1 MLTHLHNIPSF
12 TGVIA
17 GCIQVAVGMPRGLHT
32 KARNILGR
40 DEQPI
45 PVDVLRHLVAG
56 VAEGALAEG
65 AVVRIRCNGAKQVPC
80 DVLRTIRERNLSAVV
95 TRQRVTLG
103 TTGTTIT
110 LLILTEG
117 AVELQRVVVVC
128 AYRRHDSFGDPA
140 VLTELAGHRILR
152 GVRGHLALDPVL
164 KSSLI
169 VTGPALS
176 RRPTECTARNLINT
190 DCFRC
195 FVHDLVNRVI
205 RKVGTV
211 DLQTLSSHITAI
223 KSVHQVP
230 GECALGV
237 VLLPEGL
244 ALHLATLTGGL
255 LRVLNRLVQLVHDL
269 ILRLLTVEETHV
281 VHAVRANQPL
291 RRRTL
296 RIDRI
301 GLRTKEAIVVTV
313 DLLERLTIRV
323 LSPDTNLLSLWQ
335 VRVCVKLVLLTKRI
349 EERTHLDRVT
359 PIRTCDRGVSR
370 RGVTV
375 LIHPLSVDT
384 HTFHRNRLEVRR
396 VRVNS
401 HVAVTEVQHVTLDR
415 LRVSLR
421 GAGLDS
427 TVLRR
432 TRLKGVA
439 RLANRG
445 LVNAVGVYAWVLHT
459 VVIGVG
465 LASFILRGCE
475 RGGCRTWC
483 RHRLRKRRN
492 QSKRQ
497 RGGGY
502 RSAAATR
509 VVVLI
514 QNTSLQRVPNWSFSR
529 TRAIPVGDT
538 CNPESTCTT
547 VRKWTPVLKDA

>member
-1 MLTHLHNIPSF
+1 MLANLHNIPSF

-17 GCIQVAVGMPRGLHT
+17 GCIQVAVGMPRSLNT
-32 KARNILGR
+32 KARHILGGNK
-40 DEQPI
+40 QPI
-45 PVDVLRHLVAG
+45 PVDMLRHLLRFVTG
-56 VAEGALAEG
+56 CPLAEG
-65 AVVRIRCNGAKQVPC
+65 AVVRIRCHGAKQIPC
-80 DVLRTIRERNLSAVV
+80 DMLGTIRERDLSTVI
-95 TRQRVTLG
+95 TRQRVTPG
-103 TTGTTIT
+103 TAGTTIT
-110 LLILTEG
+110 LFILAES

-128 AYRRHDSFGDPA
+128 TYRRHDSFGDPA
-140 VLTELAGHRILR
+140 VLTELPGHRILR
-152 GVRGHLALDPVL
+152 GIRSHLALDPVL

-176 RRPTECTARNLINT
+176 RRPTDSTARNLVNT
-190 DCFRC
+190 DCCRC
-195 FVHDLVNRVI
+195 FVHDLVDRVI
-205 RKVGTV
+205 RQVGTV

-281 VHAVRANQPL
+281 VHAVTANQPL
-291 RRRTL
+291 HRRTL

-323 LSPDTNLLSLWQ
+323 LSPDTDLLAFRQ
-335 VRVCVKLVLLTKRI
+335 VRVSVKLMKTAECI

-359 PIRTCDRGVSR
+359 PIRTGDRGVSR

-375 LIHPLSVDT
+375 LVHPLGVDT

-415 LRVSLR
+415 LGVSLR
-421 GAGLDS
+421 GTGLNCARF
-427 TVLRR
+427 LRR
-432 TRLKGVA
+432 RLESVA

-445 LVNAVGVYAWVLHT
+445 LVDAVSIHTRILDTVLFC
-459 VVIGVG
+459 IR
-465 LASFILRGCE
+465 LASLVFGGRE
-475 RGGCRTWC
+475 RRRNGTRI
-483 RHRLRKRRN
+483 RHRLHTRRHQRQGESRSRDRRTATAGN
-492 QSKRQ
+492 ICFPHEFPFKKRQ
-497 RGGGY
+497 
-502 RSAAATR
+502 
-509 VVVLI
+509 
-514 QNTSLQRVPNWSFSR
+514 
-529 TRAIPVGDT
+529 
-538 CNPESTCTT
+538 
-547 VRKWTPVLKDA
+547 